1 MNVSPFKDEDDNVYL
16 PLKYVA
22 NSLGIKLYNDDEYSI
37 IIKVMDK
44 NIRANEDVIF
54 IENSSTK
61 LNRKIDNNIK
71 IKNNELM
78 LPQSYIKDIFEV
90 NIEINNKTGE
100 VILK

>member
-44 NIRANEDVIF
+44 
-54 IENSSTK
+54 T
-61 LNRKIDNNIK
+61 L
-71 IKNNELM
+71 ELM
-78 LPQSYIKDIFEV
+78 RTLS
-90 NIEINNKTGE
+90 
-100 VILK
+100 L